1 MIEFKGKKVFIMSQT
16 EAELFNEEI
25 KAMQQIKNDQFK
37 AAKAAQFTVSQAG
50 FSQPEIV
57 QPGLAQP
64 GVT

>member
-1 MIEFKGKKVFIMSQT
+1 
-16 EAELFNEEI
+16 
-25 KAMQQIKNDQFK
+25 MQQIKNDQFK